1 MKIPRRFV
9 VAFLLSGCVP
19 GCGASVEDEAA
30 AIRMVVDRS
39 GPRIDR
45 IALDRN
51 LPPRTKKAASLIRPV
66 IPLEQVPATREWAF
80 PPNVFRLD
88 RVEVQGDEAT
98 VAGLF
103 GPVPASPGPGV
114 GLLACG
120 HHVTVRMARDGDR
133 WREVETETVMC

>member
-1 MKIPRRFV
+1 MKIPRQLV
-9 VAFLLSGCVP
+9 VAFLLLGCVS
-19 GCGASVEDEAA
+19 GRGASVEDVAA

-51 LPPRTKKAASLIRPV
+51 VSPRTKKAASLVRPG
-66 IPLEQVPATREWAF
+66 IPLEQVPATGEWAF
-80 PPNVFRLD
+80 PPHVFRLD
-88 RVEVQGDEAT
+88 RVQIQADEAT
-98 VAGLF
+98 VTGLF
-103 GPVPASPGPGV
+103 GPVPTPPGPGV

-133 WREVETETVMC
+133 WRELETETVMC